1 MARPTLSVYGLY
13 QYDNSLFDDLHIPE
27 GMNKETLVDNI
38 LLECAELE
46 TIYPAL
52 PFLKIA
58 IGKWSDKELPV
69 WEKLYET
76 TQYEYDPIYNKDA
89 HYTETETE
97 TRDLHGSSS
106 QTASSQSTETRNL
119 QNSKTTNLTDQLT
132 NDLAASKTDTNK
144 VSAYDSNTYQN
155 REQTESSA
163 TDTGTAT
170 TTHTGTET
178 IKDTGTDATNST
190 GTGSASTT
198 DSGTITRSHNRRE
211 YGNIGVTTTQRM
223 ILEER
228 DIDKFNIYDFIVNQF
243 KMRFCILVY

>member
-13 QYDNSLFDDLHIPE
+13 QYDNSLFDGLHVPT
-27 GMNKETLVDNI
+27 GVDHETVVDNI

-52 PFLKIA
+52 PFLKVA
-58 IGKWSDKELPV
+58 IDKWSTKELPV

-76 TQYEYDPIYNKDA
+76 TQFDYDPIYNKDA
-89 HYTETETE
+89 YYTETETE
-97 TRDLHGSSS
+97 TRDLHGTSS
-106 QTASSQSTETRNL
+106 QTATSQSTETRNL
-119 QNSKTTNLTDQLT
+119 NNTKTTNLTDQLT
-132 NDLAASKTDTNK
+132 NDLEASKTDTNK
-144 VSAYDSNTYQN
+144 VSAYDASTFQN
-155 REQTESSA
+155 REQTESSS

-170 TTHTGTET
+170 TTHQGSET
-178 IKDTGTDATNST
+178 IRDTGTDTNNTSGSGNASSSDT
-190 GTGSASTT
+190 GT
-198 DSGTITRSHNRRE
+198 IERSHSRRE

-228 DIDKFNIYDFIVNQF
+228 DIDKFNIYDYIVEQF